1 MEHTLSGSAGVTA
14 PPADMSRPAVSWA
27 AIVAGAFVAAAVS
40 LILFALGSGLGLAS
54 ISAWPGHGASAKS
67 VAVYSAV
74 WLIVTQWI
82 AAGTGG
88 YIAGRLRIKWVGTHT
103 HEVFFRDTAHGLI
116 TWSVATLLVA
126 IVLTSTVFGAMGA
139 ATRAAS
145 NAAGESGRGSF
156 AQSGA
161 YSAYDQDLLF
171 RSANPNA
178 ESTKEAQAQAGNVIA
193 NGIKAGSFPEA
204 DQTYLAQLVANK
216 TGVPMAEAQQRVNDF
231 IAKATDAADAARKA
245 AAQSALYLALSLLVG
260 AFIAS
265 VSAALGG
272 RLRDEHI

>member
-1 MEHTLSGSAGVTA
+1 MEHTISGSAGVTA
-14 PPADMSRPAVSWA
+14 PPADLSRPAVSWP

-54 ISAWPGHGASAKS
+54 LSAWPGHGASAKS

-145 NAAGESGRGSF
+145 NTAGESGRGSF

>member
-1 MEHTLSGSAGVTA
+1 MM
-14 PPADMSRPAVSWA
+14 PPADMSRPAVSWP

-54 ISAWPGHGASAKS
+54 LSAWPGHGASAKS

-145 NAAGESGRGSF
+145 TAAGESGRPSF
-156 AQSGA
+156 AQSGG

-171 RSANPNA
+171 RSPNPNP
-178 ESTKEAQAQAGNVIA
+178 ESTKEAQAQAGSVIA
-193 NGIKAGSFPEA
+193 NGIKTGSFPEA
-204 DQTYLAQLVANK
+204 DRTYLAQLVANK

-245 AAQSALYLALSLLVG
+245 AAQSSLYLALSLLVG

>member
-1 MEHTLSGSAGVTA
+1 MEHTLSGSAGITT
-14 PPADMSRPAVSWA
+14 PTADMSRSAVSWP
-27 AIVAGAFVAAAVS
+27 AILAGGFVASAVS

-88 YIAGRLRIKWVGTHT
+88 YIAGRLRTKWVGTHT

-116 TWSVATLLVA
+116 TWSVATLVVA
-126 IVLTSTVFGAMGA
+126 VALASTVFGATGLG
-139 ATRAAS
+139 TRAAS
-145 NAAGESGRGSF
+145 NAQSSAFSG
-156 AQSGA
+156 
-161 YSAYDQDLLF
+161 YDEDLLF
-171 RSANPNA
+171 RSAKPDPEAPND
-178 ESTKEAQAQAGNVIA
+178 AQAQAGRVVS
-193 NGIKAGSFPEA
+193 NGIKRGSIPDA
-204 DQTYLAQLVANK
+204 DRTYLAELVANK
-216 TGVPMAEAQQRVNDF
+216 TGVPMTEARQRVNDF
-231 IAKATDAADAARKA
+231 ITKATDAADAARKA
-245 AAQSALYLALSLLVG
+245 AAQSSLYLALALLVG

-272 RLRDEHI
+272 RLRDLHI

>member
-1 MEHTLSGSAGVTA
+1 MEHTLSGSAGVMT
-14 PPADMSRPAVSWA
+14 PPADMSRSAVSWP

-54 ISAWPGHGASAKS
+54 LSAWPGHGASAKS
-67 VAVYSAV
+67 VAVYAAV

-88 YIAGRLRIKWVGTHT
+88 YIAGRLRTKWVGTHT

-116 TWSVATLLVA
+116 TWSVATLLLA
-126 IVLTSTVFGAMGA
+126 IALTSTVFGAIGA
-139 ATRAAS
+139 GTRAAS
-145 NAAGESGRGSF
+145 NTVGEPGRSGY
-156 AQSGA
+156 AQSSA
-161 YSAYDQDLLF
+161 YSAYDEDLLF
-171 RSANPNA
+171 RSPNPSPN
-178 ESTKEAQAQAGNVIA
+178 STNDAQAQVGRVIA
-193 NGIKAGSFPEA
+193 NGIKAGSFPDA
-204 DQTYLAQLVANK
+204 DRTYLAQLVANK

-231 IAKATDAADAARKA
+231 ITKATDAADAARKA
-245 AAQSALYLALSLLVG
+245 AAQSSLYLALSLLVG

-272 RLRDEHI
+272 RLRDQHI

>member
-1 MEHTLSGSAGVTA
+1 MEHTLSSSAGVTT
-14 PPADMSRPAVSWA
+14 PPADISRSAVSWP
-27 AIVAGAFVAAAVS
+27 AIVAGGVVAAAVS

-54 ISAWPGHGASAKS
+54 LSAWPGHGASARS

-88 YIAGRLRIKWVGTHT
+88 YIAVRLRTKWVGTHT

-116 TWSVATLLVA
+116 TWSLATLLVA
-126 IVLTSTVFGAMGA
+126 TVLASTVFGTMGA
-139 ATRAAS
+139 GARAAS
-145 NAAGESGRGSF
+145 NTGGELGRSGY
-156 AQSGA
+156 AQSSA
-161 YSAYDQDLLF
+161 YSSYDEDLLF
-171 RSANPNA
+171 RSPNPSPN
-178 ESTKEAQAQAGNVIA
+178 STNDTQAQVGRVIA
-193 NGIKAGSFPEA
+193 NGIKAGSFPAA
-204 DQTYLAQLVANK
+204 DRTYLAELVANK

-231 IAKATDAADAARKA
+231 ITKAMDAADAARKA
-245 AAQSALYLALSLLVG
+245 AAQSSLYLALSLLVG

-272 RLRDEHI
+272 RLRDQHI